1 MLTTWDP
8 VRLLD
13 RMVDDVMHGSF
24 GTATN
29 PRSYAPEVDVRS
41 GEERVQ
47 FQFDVPGV
55 RKENIEITLEKGV
68 LTVKG
73 TRKFEPSGTKEQLL
87 LGRSYGSFVRLFALP
102 DGVDEERLSAKL
114 EDGVLADR
122 NSASSQGQ
130 AASHPNRRGRAQCPN
145 CNRRREKVAR
155 SSWRG

>member
-87 LGRSYGSFVRLFALP
+87 LGRSYGSFVRSFALP

-114 EDGVLADR
+114 EDGVLVIEIPR
-122 NSASSQGQ
+122 Q
-130 AASHPNRRGRAQCPN
+130 AKAKPRRIQIGGAEPNAQIATGDQN
-145 CNRRREKVAR
+145 K
-155 SSWRG
+155 